1 MNKLKSN
8 FMLIIISTFAAVT
21 LIIGCNRSKEK
32 TIRLTEYEL
41 LLLTE
46 TCYMQGYLISRMG
59 LNADSAW
66 TEIAKPFHGVFK

>member
-1 MNKLKSN
+1 MNEIKSN
-8 FMLIIISTFAAVT
+8 FMLIIISTLAAVT
-21 LIIGCNRSKEK
+21 LIIACNRSKEK

-66 TEIAKPFHGVFK
+66 TEIAKPFYNVFR